1 MEYEVV
7 LSRGYIRRVLRV
19 VLVVAAML
27 GLIVLGHAVSP
38 VGEQG
43 RPIIL
48 SPRLAEITAFQR
60 DIQHWAGELQEI
72 QTGLGGLLSN
82 PSGELLAQDER
93 VNLYY
98 GQLLS
103 LQTEVDSTRVPPT
116 LETLHTAMQDTIA
129 TMLEATLGVTAWIN
143 EPTPENTASAE
154 DALNAARDKL
164 GQINQNPWVVVP

>member
-19 VLVVAAML
+19 VLVVAAIF

-129 TMLEATLGVTAWIN
+129 TTLEAALGVTAWIS
-143 EPTPENTASAE
+143 EPTPENSASAE

-164 GQINQNPWVVVP
+164 GQINQNPWVVAP